1 MIGYVTIGANDHA
14 RSVAFFDAIFA
25 PLGYARTFN
34 EGGWAGYGP
43 GGKKEGLEFYVVT
56 PPNNG
61 KLATY
66 GNGSMLALKAPSRAA
81 VEAFHAAALIN
92 GGTDEGAPGPR
103 PADATNFYGAYMRDP
118 TGNNIAAQRA
128 ALDAVRSAGSF
139 ISAPTR
145 RRCRLTRSAF
155 FSSSC
160 SSPNRGRA

>member
-61 KLATY
+61 KPATY

-81 VEAFHAAALIN
+81 VEAFHAAALAN
-92 GGTDEGAPGPR
+92 GGTDEGAPGVRGQYDP
-103 PADATNFYGAYMRDP
+103 PFYGAYVRDP
-118 TGNNIAAQRA
+118 VGNKLCAYFK
-128 ALDAVRSAGSF
+128 G
-139 ISAPTR
+139 
-145 RRCRLTRSAF
+145 
-155 FSSSC
+155 
-160 SSPNRGRA
+160 